1 MADNKEN
8 KIVDEK
14 ANDEVETKVDNKVEN
29 KVDKKVENKV
39 DKKSKEKNV
48 KKKQKSAKPN
58 IFVRFGRKCKE
69 VFSELKKVNWPTF
82 GKVLKNTG
90 VVLAVVII
98 FAAIITAFDFGLLEG
113 IKALVGVGK

>member
-1 MADNKEN
+1 MADNKAN

-14 ANDEVETKVDNKVEN
+14 ANDKVEN
-29 KVDKKVENKV
+29 KVDKKV
-39 DKKSKEKNV
+39 DKKAKEKNV

>member
-14 ANDEVETKVDNKVEN
+14 ANDKVENKVEN
-29 KVDKKVENKV
+29 KVDKKA
-39 DKKSKEKNV
+39 KEKNV

>member
-1 MADNKEN
+1 MADNKAN

-14 ANDEVETKVDNKVEN
+14 ANDKVEN
-29 KVDKKVENKV
+29 KVDNKV
-39 DKKSKEKNV
+39 DKKAKEKNV